1 MTDRSGITS
10 DPDNSGCRMTRRLI
24 FMLLATLAATSAV
37 ANDTA
42 MFRVP
47 DRDAGTRALL
57 SRTFGHAHH
66 DRVTGEW
73 VIEADAAQVMLLE
86 KANLA
91 PKYDMILTARMQASM
106 QGLTKTI
113 PGFAC
118 YRTVLETNALI
129 DSLVAAHPA
138 LATSIDIGDS
148 WRKGLPTGAE
158 PGFDLRLIKIT
169 NSAIAGDK
177 PKMFVLTGLHA
188 REYTPV
194 EVSTKFAEWL
204 LGNYLTDAT
213 ARWLVD
219 HNEFHLL
226 FQANPD
232 GRIIAENGSSQRK
245 NRRDHA
251 SCTGTSDGVDLN
263 RNFIIDFGGSASS
276 GSLCNDIYRGTAA
289 LSEPETTAIN
299 NYIASIFPDT
309 RPGANTNFTQAA
321 SVDTRGLYLDV
332 HSFSE
337 VVIWPWGFPGIG
349 AAPNSTALQT
359 LGRRLAF
366 HNSYLPEQS
375 NTSLQA
381 SGASD
386 DHAYGTL
393 GVPAYTFE
401 LGSQFFQDCTTFT
414 NTILPR
420 NLEAFRYG
428 ARILSRPYV
437 MPSGPDSRNISL
449 SATSVTGGTNVTVQA
464 VIDDTRFNQ
473 SNGTESTQAIT
484 SANLYIDQLPWAL
497 GAIPQPMSALDGT
510 FNATSETV
518 TTVLS
523 TTGLTPGEHMIFVQ
537 GTDASGIAGPPVA
550 AFLTITG
557 PANEMFSD
565 GFE

>member
-1 MTDRSGITS
+1 
-10 DPDNSGCRMTRRLI
+10 MTRRL
-24 FMLLATLAATSAV
+24 MLAILAFLVGAPV
-37 ANDTA
+37 LANDTA

-57 SRTFGHAHH
+57 SRTFSHAHH
-66 DRVTGEW
+66 DRVTDEW
-73 VIEADAAQVMLLE
+73 IVEADAAQVMLLE

-91 PKYDMILTARMQASM
+91 PKYDMILTARVNASA

-138 LATSIDIGDS
+138 LASSIDIGDS
-148 WRKGLPTGAE
+148 WRKGSPTGPE
-158 PGFDLRLIKIT
+158 PGFDLRLLKIT
-169 NSAIAGDK
+169 NSAISGDK
-177 PKMFVLTGLHA
+177 PKMFIMTGLHA

-194 EVSTKFAEWL
+194 ELSTKFAEWL

-232 GRIIAENGSSQRK
+232 GRIIAENGNSQRK

-251 SCTGTSDGVDLN
+251 SCTGTTNDGVDLN

-289 LSEPETTAIN
+289 LSEPETTAVN
-299 NYIASIFPDT
+299 TYITSIFPDT
-309 RPGANTNFTQAA
+309 RPGANTNFTQVA
-321 SVDTRGLYLDV
+321 SVDTRGLFLDI

-349 AAPNSTALQT
+349 ASPNSTALQT

-366 HNSYLPEQS
+366 HNGYHPEQS
-375 NTSLQA
+375 NASNLTA

-386 DHAYGTL
+386 DHAYGVL

-401 LGSQFFQDCTTFT
+401 LGSAFFQDCSTFT
-414 NTILPR
+414 NTILPT
-420 NLEAFRYG
+420 NLEALRYG

-437 MPSGPDSRNISL
+437 MPSGPEARTISL
-449 SATSVTGGTNVTVQA
+449 SATSVNAGTNVTVQA
-464 VIDDTRFNQ
+464 LIDDTRYNQ
-473 SNGTESTQAIT
+473 TNGTESTQAIT
-484 SANLYIDQLPWAL
+484 SANLYIDQLPWAV

-518 TTVLS
+518 TTVLA
-523 TTGLTPGEHMIFVQ
+523 TTGLATGEHMIFVQ
-537 GTDASGIAGPPVA
+537 GLDASGVAGPPVA
-550 AFLTITG
+550 AFLMITG
-557 PANEMFSD
+557 PPNEMFSN